1 MLKHPAHL
9 FLALLIAV
17 LLGAAGF
24 GYWKAQHDHLPA
36 GIYQS
41 NGRLEATEVQIASK
55 YPGRLAEVLVDEGDK
70 VSQGQLLAR
79 LDTRTQEA
87 ERDQARA
94 EVLRAQENL
103 GATQATV
110 ELRLSELRLAQQEL
124 GRYSEL
130 FQRGHTSRQ
139 LLDQQ
144 QNRRDTANA
153 AVHAAEAQVLA
164 ARAAIVAAEAK
175 VAELTS
181 IIDDSSLYAPLNGV
195 VQFRLAEP
203 GEVLGAGGRVLLLI
217 DPSNQYMNLYLPS
230 SLAGRLATGDD
241 ARIVLDALAQQ
252 PLPAKVSFVASKAQF
267 TPKEVETRDER
278 QKLMF
283 RVKLRL
289 TDPAAMPQV
298 KPGMPGSGYVRDA
311 DAAWPATLQ

>member
-1 MLKHPAHL
+1 MFKHPSHL
-9 FLALLIAV
+9 FVALLVAA
-17 LLGAAGF
+17 LLGSATF

-36 GIYQS
+36 GIYRS
-41 NGRLEATEVQIASK
+41 NGRLEATEVQVASK
-55 YPGRLAEVLVDEGDK
+55 YAGRLTEVLVDEGDK
-70 VSQGQLLAR
+70 VNQGQLLAR

-87 ERDQARA
+87 ERDQASA

-103 GATQATV
+103 GAAQATV
-110 ELRLSELRLAQQEL
+110 DLRRSELRLAQQEY
-124 GRYSEL
+124 GRYKEL

-164 ARAAIVAAEAK
+164 ARAAIVAAEAR
-175 VAELTS
+175 VAQLTS
-181 IIDDSSLYAPLNGV
+181 VIEDSSLYAPINGV
-195 VQFRLAEP
+195 VQLRLAEP
-203 GEVLGAGGRVLLLI
+203 GEVLGSGGRVLLLI
-217 DPSNQYMNLYLPS
+217 DPAYQYMNLYLPS

-252 PLPAKVSFVASKAQF
+252 PLAAKVSFVASKAQF
-267 TPKEVETRDER
+267 TPKEVETLNER
-278 QKLMF
+278 QKLVF

-289 TDPAAMPQV
+289 SDPAAVPQT

-311 DAAWPATLQ
+311 GVAWPATLQ